1 MKSLHLSFFGV
12 LLLSLLFITAQAQ
25 TVSPGI
31 AVGENQS
38 LVLTDNGTVYTFG
51 EGTHGTL
58 GQGNG
63 GRYDIAAPITHSNL
77 GGKKIIAAAVS
88 KDTGGDEFTLM
99 IAEDS
104 TVYSFGENNYGQLGH
119 DDKVSRRDPTQ
130 ISHANITGKKFVAVS
145 AGKNFSVL
153 LAHDGSVFVM
163 GHNNN
168 GYLGIGSTTPGE
180 ILVPTLVDTSNIS
193 GHRIV
198 QIAAG
203 NNHTIMLSDSNQVF
217 AFGENV
223 NGQLGDSTRVSKISP
238 VKIPKSNF
246 ANKTITDIEAGVG
259 SSLVLTTD
267 GTIYSWGNFRA
278 GLGHGTLASDLLT
291 PTAISHANLSGK
303 MVTKISKT
311 HETGLLLASDGTLFI
326 FGDDFGFTISDFP
339 TEYTS
344 SATLGKTISDIS
356 IGKSHGLLQ
365 TADGLVYGF
374 GSGSNGNHGVGT
386 ILTINHPRPINN
398 SFISGKVISSVAAGA
413 IHSIIIDSAGV
424 AYSFGGTDQAD
435 YSTTSNSYLGR
446 SYDRLKSTPT
456 QLSHSNIAGKNIVA
470 VKAGGLQSF
479 LLTDEGKVYGFG
491 SNRFG
496 ELGFE
501 DSVDVYVPT
510 LINHTNLS
518 GKKVIDIASTGEQAT
533 SAHSG
538 HTLLL
543 TEDGSIYAFGRNV
556 EGQLG
561 LGDFN
566 NRRVPTQI
574 THSSLSGKTITDIA
588 VGANNSL
595 AMASDGSVFI
605 WGSGKNGAMGFG
617 NTDTLNVPTLA
628 THLTSLGKTFIDAA
642 IGGSNNTI
650 DPSPHFLFIA
660 SDSSV
665 YSFGEGSDG
674 QLGLGNKTDNYVPTQ
689 ITSSNISGKKPIAV
703 AAGVKTSMLLMNDGS
718 VFSFGNTHTVGFEG
732 SSFTD
737 LNVPTL
743 LNNAEIY
750 GKRALAITTNRKHSL
765 ALLDEGTVLSF
776 GLDSGTITRLGAL
789 GNGLPESGDETPQPI
804 ANFNWLTSP
813 IPTTNLALH
822 LDAGRGITAFGD
834 TLNTWKDLSG
844 NDNDGFENNSIR
856 KPMVA
861 DSVINNQRAV
871 RFNGSNWVTLP
882 TASTL
887 GIQNSDYE
895 VFIVAKSATSHSST
909 EFLIA
914 GSSERYELHVNGA
927 AGARFIPTASTYIDI
942 GTAGNFTDSTAQ
954 LFNARAT
961 STQAVLSVN
970 RSSTELSVDAHSA
983 DAETLYLGV
992 RADNSGFLNGDIA
1005 EVIIYTDILSDNDR
1019 RKVESYLFKKYAIQ
1033 NYKES
1038 SQQLTGVEGWRILT
1052 SPVADSSFAP
1062 LLDDLW
1068 TQGFTGADHSGG
1080 VSNVYR
1086 WPNTTTDL
1094 SNTNW
1099 TSVNNMSDSLH
1110 PGEGVLVYVFS
1121 DDNGPGV
1128 AGDAGFPKTLQ
1139 LEGREPTGTQSLT
1152 SLLNSNV
1159 NGWALVG
1166 NPFRKDVD
1174 WDSFLRSNLS
1184 NSVYVYDTNTS
1195 GWKSWNGTLGSLS
1208 DGEVGA
1214 FNAFFV
1220 QTTGVNPSLE
1230 IPESAKT
1237 DSANS
1242 FLGKAIAKANPFYF
1256 SLELKS
1262 DSGFTNKVWFQ
1273 FSEEGELGIDESDA
1287 YQLNPLSPNYVTIAS
1302 VLNDTTHLDISSL
1315 PIITQKF
1322 DVSLALQTTHI
1333 GIEHTIIKGDLNIPE
1348 GWEIILHDSELDIT
1362 TDLSEAYAFKMG
1374 SEKVKKQ
1381 NLASPPSMAS
1391 IFRTDKQK
1399 KSGARFKLTIL
1410 PEGLLSNGAG
1420 AQLKITGS
1428 QGWRLLS
1435 SPVADS
1441 SFASLLDDLWTQ
1453 GFTGAD
1459 HSGGASNVYRWP
1471 KTSTNLSDTNW
1482 TSVNNMSNSLHP
1494 GEGILV
1500 YVFSDDNGPET
1511 PGDNGFPK
1519 TIKIEGNAPKGTQN
1533 YTSLLNQ
1540 SLNGWALI
1548 GNPFRNDIDWDGF
1561 NRSGLSNSIYVYDIN
1576 TSAWKSWNGAL
1587 GSLTDGE
1594 IGAFNAFFVQT
1605 TGVNPSLEIPESAK
1619 TDSAK
1624 RFLGKRLVK
1633 PDPIYFSL
1641 ELKSDSGYTN
1651 KVWFQFSEEGEFGI
1665 DESDAYQFNPFSV
1678 NYVTMASILN
1688 DTTHLDINSLP
1699 VISKPLE
1706 VPLALKA
1713 TNSKTKHQI
1722 SLKDLNLP
1730 DGWEVGLYDSK
1741 LETTSDFSEPYTF
1754 TMGSAKVKKPDDLTP
1769 ESLLIT
1775 TGLGKSTEI
1784 APRFIL
1790 TINPATSVNGEPFSD
1805 IPEEVEL
1812 SQNYPNPFNPASTIA
1827 FGVPKTNQVRLE
1839 IFDVLGRKVASLIE
1853 GETLKA
1859 GRYQIRF
1866 DARNLASGMYIYRL
1880 NVGNKTLTKKMT
1892 LIK

>member
-1 MKSLHLSFFGV
+1 MKFLGLTFFGV
-12 LLLSLLFITAQAQ
+12 FFLFHFQSSIIAQ

-77 GGKKIIAAAVS
+77 GGKKIIATAVS
-88 KDTGGDEFTLM
+88 KDTGGDDFTLM

-104 TVYSFGENNYGQLGH
+104 TVYSFGENKYGQLGH
-119 DDKVSRRDPTQ
+119 GDKIDRRDPTQ

-145 AGKNFSVL
+145 AGQNFSVL

-180 ILVPTLVDTSNIS
+180 ILVPTLIDTSSIN
-193 GHRIV
+193 GHKIV
-198 QIAAG
+198 HIAAG

-217 AFGENV
+217 AFGENL
-223 NGQLGDSTRVSKISP
+223 NGQLGDSTTVSKISP

-246 ANKTITDIEAGVG
+246 ANKTIADIEAGVG

-267 GTIYSWGNFRA
+267 GTIYSWGNFRS

-303 MVTKISKT
+303 TVTKISKT

-326 FGDDFGFTISDFP
+326 FGDDFGFSISDFP

-344 SATLGKTISDIS
+344 SATLGKTISDIT

-446 SYDRLKSTPT
+446 SFDRVKSTPT

-518 GKKVIDIASTGEQAT
+518 GKKVIDIASTGEQET

-588 VGANNSL
+588 VGAKNSL

-642 IGGSNNTI
+642 IGGSSNTI

-732 SSFTD
+732 SLFTD

-750 GKRALAITTNRKHSL
+750 GKRALAITTNHKHSL
-765 ALLDEGTVLSF
+765 ALLDEGRVLSF
-776 GLDSGTITRLGAL
+776 GSDFGTITRLGAL

-804 ANFNWLTSP
+804 ANFNWLTLP
-813 IPTTNLALH
+813 IPKTNLALH

-834 TLNTWKDLSG
+834 TLNIWKDLSG

-895 VFIVAKSATSHSST
+895 IFIVAKSATSHSNT
-909 EFLIA
+909 EFLMA
-914 GSSERYELHVNGA
+914 GTSERYELHVNGA
-927 AGARFIPTASTYIDI
+927 AGARFIPTASTYIDV
-942 GTAGNFTDSTAQ
+942 GSSGDFTNSTAQ
-954 LFNARAT
+954 LYNVRAT
-961 STQAVLSVN
+961 STEAVMSVN
-970 RSSTELSVDAHSA
+970 REVTVSSVNAQSA
-983 DAETLYLGV
+983 DAGTLYLGV
-992 RADNSGFLNGDIA
+992 RANNTGFLNGDIA
-1005 EVIIYTDILSDNDR
+1005 EVIIYSDVLSANDR
-1019 RKVESYLFKKYAIQ
+1019 RAVESYLFKKYEIQ

-1038 SQQLTGVEGWRILT
+1038 SQQLTGSEGWRILT

-1062 LLDDLW
+1062 LLDNIW
-1068 TQGFTGADHSGG
+1068 TQGFTGANTSAGT
-1080 VSNVYR
+1080 SNVYK
-1086 WPNTTTDL
+1086 WPRTATSL
-1094 SNTNW
+1094 SDTNW
-1099 TSVNNMSDSLH
+1099 AAITSMSDSLH

-1121 DDNGPGV
+1121 DDNGPNV
-1128 AGDAGFPKTLQ
+1128 AGNAGFPKTLK
-1139 LEGREPTGTQSLT
+1139 LEGREPQGTQTLT
-1152 SLLNSNV
+1152 NLLNPNV

-1174 WDSFLRSNLS
+1174 WDGFTRSGLS
-1184 NSVYVYDTNTS
+1184 NSVYVYDTNAS

-1220 QTTGVNPSLE
+1220 QTASPNPSLE
-1230 IPESAKT
+1230 IPESARK
-1237 DSANS
+1237 DSANR
-1242 FLGKAIAKANPFYF
+1242 FLGKQILEEEPAYF
-1256 SLELKS
+1256 SLKLENE
-1262 DSGFTNKVWFQ
+1262 SGQSNKAWFQ
-1273 FSEEGELGIDESDA
+1273 FSEAGEFNMDGSDA
-1287 YQLNPLSPNYVTIAS
+1287 YQLNPLSA
-1302 VLNDTTHLDISSL
+1302 
-1315 PIITQKF
+1315 
-1322 DVSLALQTTHI
+1322 
-1333 GIEHTIIKGDLNIPE
+1333 
-1348 GWEIILHDSELDIT
+1348 
-1362 TDLSEAYAFKMG
+1362 
-1374 SEKVKKQ
+1374 
-1381 NLASPPSMAS
+1381 
-1391 IFRTDKQK
+1391 
-1399 KSGARFKLTIL
+1399 
-1410 PEGLLSNGAG
+1410 
-1420 AQLKITGS
+1420 
-1428 QGWRLLS
+1428 
-1435 SPVADS
+1435 
-1441 SFASLLDDLWTQ
+1441 
-1453 GFTGAD
+1453 
-1459 HSGGASNVYRWP
+1459 
-1471 KTSTNLSDTNW
+1471 
-1482 TSVNNMSNSLHP
+1482 
-1494 GEGILV
+1494 
-1500 YVFSDDNGPET
+1500 
-1511 PGDNGFPK
+1511 
-1519 TIKIEGNAPKGTQN
+1519 
-1533 YTSLLNQ
+1533 
-1540 SLNGWALI
+1540 
-1548 GNPFRNDIDWDGF
+1548 
-1561 NRSGLSNSIYVYDIN
+1561 
-1576 TSAWKSWNGAL
+1576 
-1587 GSLTDGE
+1587 
-1594 IGAFNAFFVQT
+1594 
-1605 TGVNPSLEIPESAK
+1605 
-1619 TDSAK
+1619 
-1624 RFLGKRLVK
+1624 
-1633 PDPIYFSL
+1633 
-1641 ELKSDSGYTN
+1641 
-1651 KVWFQFSEEGEFGI
+1651 
-1665 DESDAYQFNPFSV
+1665 

-1688 DTTHLDINSLP
+1688 DSIHLDINSLP
-1699 VISKPLE
+1699 MIVDPLEIHLALQTSLSGTTHTISKTDWNIPE
-1706 VPLALKA
+1706 
-1713 TNSKTKHQI
+1713 
-1722 SLKDLNLP
+1722 
-1730 DGWEVGLYDSK
+1730 GWEVSLYDA
-1741 LETTSDFSEPYTF
+1741 ESDIMTDLTEPYAF
-1754 TMGSAKVKKPDDLTP
+1754 TMNEGKAKLVNKVDALPSISAIVQSAKQQRK
-1769 ESLLIT
+1769 
-1775 TGLGKSTEI
+1775 G
-1784 APRFIL
+1784 RFTL
-1790 TINPATSVNGEPFSD
+1790 TISPATNVSNELNNGLPQSL
-1805 IPEEVEL
+1805 EL
-1812 SQNYPNPFNPASTIA
+1812 EQNYPNPFNPSSTIQ
-1827 FGVPKTNQVRLE
+1827 FGVPNPSKIQLE
-1839 IFDVLGRKVASLIE
+1839 VFDILGRKVATLIDSE
-1853 GETLKA
+1853 ATQP
-1859 GRYQIRF
+1859 GRYSIRF
-1866 DARNLASGMYIYRL
+1866 DGSKLSSGVYIYRL
-1880 NVGNKTLTKKMT
+1880 KVGNDVLTKKMT